1 MSCISDW
8 GNHDT
13 KCTCSQELTL
23 WDSDAR
29 RVTVTENCDKWH
41 SGKMKKSWRW
51 GNVGW
56 GGYHRMTVVTSDQ
69 GGSGMAG
76 CDQGC
81 RAWTWDEQSRAWR
94 GREAAIAR
102 AGRCWLA
109 NVWCRPCHEL
119 VTWPQCDGGWPGTE
133 QCHTRTARAGPGDT
147 ERAERGPGLW
157 HSVRDTPGT
166 GRHRDT
172 SVTVWHSDVTRNT
185 DNITLESF
193 ATETDVL
200 EFYKSFFWPQQHNK
214 ISRQHGASTSD
225 QFWYSK
231 AAGRRFIWS
240 WVSAFRSP
248 SNLLLELSVGCGERK
263 RLFWIRG
270 TSSSQR
276 SFELGQSSGQ
286 LNYYDTSVSKY
297 HLLTVVQNWIWK
309 WNGFYFMLHWKVA
322 EFSNQMGL

>member
-1 MSCISDW
+1 MVTQRRHWTAETAATSTRTRRIM
-8 GNHDT
+8 
-13 KCTCSQELTL
+13 QR
-23 WDSDAR
+23 DAR
-29 RVTVTENCDKWH
+29 LLYRGRGKYFMHQNKHELHFCARQSWHKLCVVTGTDNMSVGRETGDGLCFHSHLDCDKWH
-41 SGKMKKSWRW
+41 SGKMKNTGIW

-56 GGYHRMTVVTSDQ
+56 GGYHRMMVVTSDQ

-147 ERAERGPGLW
+147 ASTAERGPGLW

-193 ATETDVL
+193 ATRTDVL
-200 EFYKSFFWPQQHNK
+200 
-214 ISRQHGASTSD
+214 R
-225 QFWYSK
+225 
-231 AAGRRFIWS
+231 
-240 WVSAFRSP
+240 V
-248 SNLLLELSVGCGERK
+248 L
-263 RLFWIRG
+263 
-270 TSSSQR
+270 
-276 SFELGQSSGQ
+276 
-286 LNYYDTSVSKY
+286 
-297 HLLTVVQNWIWK
+297 
-309 WNGFYFMLHWKVA
+309 
-322 EFSNQMGL
+322 